1 MKTVLSILSLIWLGI
16 ATGQIGG
23 NQLYG
28 GNSNQYQ
35 NIKEYAETSAPK
47 VTMTQESVKMF
58 VNILSNVKA
67 DAYVV
72 TLGINEE
79 NLSVESC
86 NAKINQRIENFKNS
100 ISKLGIKSSDVYVDF
115 VAQTKIYDYVS
126 DEGNININIKQVD
139 VGFEIKKNIIFK
151 ISKLEIFDE
160 IVELASREKIYNII
174 NVEYYVEN
182 ENAIYEEMLEEAMK
196 IQKAR
201 LKLLN
206 LKESDWEMK
215 PMMDIQFISIQPGKQ
230 YKKFQAY
237 ESGTVSYSN
246 HYNNNTIVVQ
256 KEQRKSST
264 FYFDGLDSNVYD
276 KIMNATTPIV
286 GLQYS
291 MNVTFVFT
299 KKNQKVEEKIYYV
312 ITPNGEMKQVKL

>member
-1 MKTVLSILSLIWLGI
+1 MKTVFSILSLIWLGI
-16 ATGQIGG
+16 ALGQIGG

-28 GNSNQYQ
+28 GNNNQYQ
-35 NIKEYAETSAPK
+35 NIKEYAESTVPK
-47 VTMTQESVKMF
+47 VSMTKESVKIF
-58 VNILSNVKA
+58 VNILNNVKA

-86 NAKINQRIENFKNS
+86 NAKINQRIENFQNS
-100 ISKLGIKSSDVYVDF
+100 ISKLGITSSDVYVDF
-115 VAQTKIYDYVS
+115 VSQTKIYDYVS

-151 ISKLEIFDE
+151 ISKLELFDQ
-160 IVELASREKIYNII
+160 IVELASKEKIYNII
-174 NVEYYVEN
+174 NVEYFVEN

-196 IQKAR
+196 IQKSR
-201 LKLLN
+201 VKLLN

-215 PMMDIQFISIQPGKQ
+215 PMIDIQFTSIQPGKQ
-230 YKKFQAY
+230 YKKFQAF
-237 ESGTVSYSN
+237 ESGSVSYSN
-246 HYNNNTIVVQ
+246 HYNSNTIVVQ

-264 FYFDGLDSNVYD
+264 FYFDGLESNVYD

-286 GLQYS
+286 GIQYS
-291 MNVTFVFT
+291 MNLSFVYH
-299 KKNQKVEEKIYYV
+299 KKNQKEEEKIYYV